1 MNQLQLFLP
10 CAAGVE
16 GFLAEEVH
24 GLTGLMGQDLQ
35 TLRGGVLVRASWRD
49 ALLLTLHSRLAQRV
63 LQAEGKDVTPRPPQQ
78 RPARRASS
86 AGARRWSG
94 VPAASP
100 QQRR

>member
-1 MNQLQLFLP
+1 MAQALTPLGFFRHESMNQLQLFLP

-49 ALLLTLHSRLAQRV
+49 ALLLNY
-63 LQAEGKDVTPRPPQQ
+63 
-78 RPARRASS
+78 
-86 AGARRWSG
+86 
-94 VPAASP
+94 
-100 QQRR
+100 